1 MTAPANMTYDSL
13 VTDVKAYCER
23 PNDANLAAQIPR
35 LVMLAENRI
44 ATDLR
49 ILGLRQVATGTLT
62 AGDPVLPK
70 PAYLRRTET
79 FRYTTTAGESRT
91 LYPRTL
97 GFVREYWPNP
107 SIEGVPRYYSDYDFD
122 NYLIAATP
130 VANYAM
136 ELTYVARIAP
146 LGDAL
151 QINWYTANA
160 PQLLLYAVLEEAGL
174 FLRNAPMTA
183 LYAGKYKESA
193 TAYSTED
200 KLRQVDNNIIVGV
213 A

>member
-1 MTAPANMTYDSL
+1 MPANMTYDSL
-13 VTDVKAYCER
+13 VSDVKAYCER

-49 ILGLRQVATGTLT
+49 ILGLRQVAEGAFT
-62 AGDPVLPK
+62 AGNPVLPK

-79 FRYTTTAGESRT
+79 FRYTDANGDSRV
-91 LYPRTL
+91 LYPRTM
-97 GFVREYWPNP
+97 GFVREFWPDD
-107 SIEGVPRYYSDYDFD
+107 SATAAPRYYTDYDFD
-122 NYLIAATP
+122 NYLLAPTPSAAF
-130 VANYAM
+130 AM
-136 ELTYVARIAP
+136 ELTYIARIAP
-146 LGDAL
+146 LDSAM

-160 PQLLLYAVLEEAGL
+160 PQLLLYATLEEAGL
-174 FLRNAPMTA
+174 FLKNAQMTQ

-193 TAYSTED
+193 AAYSTED